1 MQTQDDFEMFARS
14 VMPQLRRIA
23 WAYCRDGHRADD
35 LVQSTLERVC
45 TRWPRVRS
53 ADDPVAY
60 TRTMMLR
67 LLLNEQRRPWWRR
80 ETSTDRLLEQARE
93 GPDLAARH
101 DLSRLVQQLPPR
113 QRLVIVLRFYAD
125 LSVKDVAEHLGCSEG
140 TVKSQTSAALA
151 SLRTKTAATREG
163 ARP

>member
-1 MQTQDDFEMFARS
+1 METQDGFEAFAHS

-23 WAYCRDGHRADD
+23 WAYCRDGDRADD

-45 TRWPRVRS
+45 SRWPRVRS

-67 LLLNEQRRPWWRR
+67 LMLNEQRRPWWRR
-80 ETSTDRLLEQARE
+80 EVTTDRLPEPAHD
-93 GPDLAARH
+93 GPDVAAQH
-101 DLSRLVQQLPPR
+101 DLSRLVQDLPPR
-113 QRLVIVLRFYAD
+113 QRLIVVLRFYMD
-125 LSVKDVAEHLGCSEG
+125 LPVKDVAEHLGCSEG

-151 SLRTKTAATREG
+151 SLRAKSAATREG